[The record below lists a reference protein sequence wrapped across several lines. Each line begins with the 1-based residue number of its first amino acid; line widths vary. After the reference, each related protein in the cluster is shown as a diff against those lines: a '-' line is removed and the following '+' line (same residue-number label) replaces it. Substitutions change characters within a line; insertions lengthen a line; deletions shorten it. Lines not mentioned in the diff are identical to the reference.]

1 MACKKWNESINQIL
15 IEKYAN
21 IKNEELAKEFGYSL
35 RTIERHAR
43 MLGLRK
49 SKEFMRQTQLE
60 ASRKGTL
67 ELEYRSL
74 IGLKRKGHCKGRV
87 FKKGNHLQPE
97 IEKKRIE
104 SIRRR
109 AWEDRKRIIHGMTPV
124 ARWRYDLKAYE
135 SLKDK
140 ND

>member
-67 ELEYRSL
+67 ELEYRSIVGKL
-74 IGLKRKGHCKGRV
+74 ILVFLCRV
-87 FKKGNHLQPE
+87 F
-97 IEKKRIE
+97 IIRIFLLKVFLCYH
-104 SIRRR
+104 S
-109 AWEDRKRIIHGMTPV
+109 RIN
-124 ARWRYDLKAYE
+124 Y
-135 SLKDK
+135 S
-140 ND
+140 